1 MKITSW
7 WGNLFMSVQRQAMSS
22 MNTEFGNARE
32 VECEIVG
39 LLTDDQY
46 AKHFEA
52 LQKLSNLK
60 K

>member
-7 WGNLFMSVQRQAMSS
+7 WSNLFFR
-22 MNTEFGNARE
+22 FNARE
-32 VECEIVG
+32 VENEIVG

>member
-7 WGNLFMSVQRQAMSS
+7 GGGGNLFFR
-22 MNTEFGNARE
+22 FNARE

-46 AKHFEA
+46 AKYFEA
-52 LQKLSNLK
+52 L
-60 K
+60 